1 MGGETLSF
9 RSTLG
14 IFERRCFQSFQLSCH
29 LGSGVGGC
37 LSMPP
42 STPASP
48 IFLGLRVDLAPGQQ
62 GPQAPPAGRELPLP
76 GLWLLGPWAEALNLP
91 IPRRGC

>member
-14 IFERRCFQSFQLSCH
+14 IFERDVFRASISPVTWGPQ
-29 LGSGVGGC
+29 VAA
-37 LSMPP
+37 SMPP
-42 STPASP
+42 STPSPP

-62 GPQAPPAGRELPLP
+62 GPQAPPAGRELPP